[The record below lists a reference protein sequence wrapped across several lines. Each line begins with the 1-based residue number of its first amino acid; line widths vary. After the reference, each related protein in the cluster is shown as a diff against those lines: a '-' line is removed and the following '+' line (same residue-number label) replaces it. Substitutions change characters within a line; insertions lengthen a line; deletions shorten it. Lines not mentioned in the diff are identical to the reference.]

1 MDCSYDEI
9 DADGKLLRAAV
20 ALAVRQSLDMT
31 SPLMRYSPLPVEVQS
46 FMLIRRDAFE
56 RIGGF
61 DPELVVWANN

>member
-31 SPLMRYSPLPVEVQS
+31 SPLMRYSALPVEVQS